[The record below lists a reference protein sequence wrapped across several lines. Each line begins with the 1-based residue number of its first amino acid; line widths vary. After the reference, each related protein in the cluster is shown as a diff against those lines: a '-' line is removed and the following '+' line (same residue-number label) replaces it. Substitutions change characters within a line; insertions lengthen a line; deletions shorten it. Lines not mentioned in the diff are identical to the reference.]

1 MDNRKKRGISWK
13 KISRKK
19 KAAVLAVLL
28 VGAGDAAFLVMRQ
41 QRMNQAMASVAR
53 EATETVVTRGDLSD
67 TIVGTG
73 NLEADASIEV
83 KIPTGIVIDEIT
95 VESGDT
101 VAQGDVLAYVNEAS
115 VLSAMEEVQDSI
127 EVLDTQIQETKEE
140 TEETS
145 ITAAVEGRVKRIFLA
160 EGQEVAECMLE
171 NGALMILSLD
181 GYLGVK
187 VETVNG
193 LTEGDTVTVTRSDGS
208 TVTGSV
214 DTINGESCTVL
225 LSDAGVGMEEEVTVT
240 DANGQSMGT
249 GVTYVNEPLTVTGT
263 SGVVQSVSVTEDQQ
277 VYAETELY
285 TLEEDENT
293 ASYRELTAQREELVN
308 TLQTL
313 VALSQSGTITASEA
327 GTVEEIQVT
336 EGNDSSSGSTG
347 DSGVQTMAYT
357 GENTVQTT
365 GALRLSSEEN
375 TDQTSDR
382 GQLFSADDEEE
393 EEVEHTPSATET
405 PTPEATET
413 PALTPTPSLEPEQSD
428 EDNQEYSGDF
438 TYEDSDLSTGTDGN
452 TNVQDNGQSN
462 GTQSGADSSY
472 SSMTTAFVLA
482 SEDTVMLTVNVD
494 ELDINSVE
502 KEQEAEITLDALEG
516 ETFTGSVT
524 KIGNTASSGGG
535 VTKYT
540 VEITLD
546 KDERMKEGMN
556 ASATIIIEKK
566 EQVLTLPVSALQE
579 RGSEVFVYTE
589 KDEDGNLSGE
599 QTVTTGLSDGETV
612 EIVEGLSEGDT
623 VYYQR
628 SGGASS
634 GSEENSQGMPG
645 GGGSEMPDMSE
656 FGGEAPGDMGG
667 QFGGRE

>member
-1 MDNRKKRGISWK
+1 MERESRVISREDSGRMEEGFHGQQEEARHQLE

-28 VGAGDAAFLVMRQ
+28 VGAGAAAFLVMRQ

-263 SGVVQSVSVTEDQQ
+263 SGMVQSISVTEDQK

-293 ASYRELTAQREELVN
+293 GEYQELTAQREELVN

-462 GTQSGADSSY
+462 GTQSGADTS
-472 SSMTTAFVLA
+472 
-482 SEDTVMLTVNVD
+482 
-494 ELDINSVE
+494 
-502 KEQEAEITLDALEG
+502 
-516 ETFTGSVT
+516 
-524 KIGNTASSGGG
+524 
-535 VTKYT
+535 
-540 VEITLD
+540 
-546 KDERMKEGMN
+546 
-556 ASATIIIEKK
+556 
-566 EQVLTLPVSALQE
+566 LQ
-579 RGSEVFVYTE
+579 
-589 KDEDGNLSGE
+589 
-599 QTVTTGLSDGETV
+599 TGLSDSLASGSTGLQNSTADETSLSGLTETGESAGET
-612 EIVEGLSEGDT
+612 EEDT
-623 VYYQR
+623 QTADSRQQLFLYDY
-628 SGGASS
+628 GFCAG
-634 GSEENSQGMPG
+634 
-645 GGGSEMPDMSE
+645 
-656 FGGEAPGDMGG
+656 F
-667 QFGGRE
+667 

>member
-28 VGAGDAAFLVMRQ
+28 VGAGAAAFLVMRQ

-101 VAQGDVLAYVNEAS
+101 V
-115 VLSAMEEVQDSI
+115 
-127 EVLDTQIQETKEE
+127 
-140 TEETS
+140 
-145 ITAAVEGRVKRIFLA
+145 
-160 EGQEVAECMLE
+160 
-171 NGALMILSLD
+171 
-181 GYLGVK
+181 
-187 VETVNG
+187 
-193 LTEGDTVTVTRSDGS
+193 TVTRSDGS

-249 GVTYVNEPLTVTGT
+249 GVTYVNEPMTVTGT

-462 GTQSGADSSY
+462 GTQSGADTSLQTGLSDSLASGSTGLQNSTADETSLSGLTETGESAGETEEDTQTADSSY

-524 KIGNTASSGGG
+524 KIGTTASSGGG

-556 ASATIIIEKK
+556 SSATIIIEKK
-566 EQVLTLPVSALQE
+566 EQVLTLPVSAL
-579 RGSEVFVYTE
+579 
-589 KDEDGNLSGE
+589 
-599 QTVTTGLSDGETV
+599 
-612 EIVEGLSEGDT
+612 
-623 VYYQR
+623 
-628 SGGASS
+628 
-634 GSEENSQGMPG
+634 
-645 GGGSEMPDMSE
+645 
-656 FGGEAPGDMGG
+656 
-667 QFGGRE
+667 

>member
-101 VAQGDVLAYVNEAS
+101 V
-115 VLSAMEEVQDSI
+115 
-127 EVLDTQIQETKEE
+127 
-140 TEETS
+140 
-145 ITAAVEGRVKRIFLA
+145 
-160 EGQEVAECMLE
+160 
-171 NGALMILSLD
+171 
-181 GYLGVK
+181 
-187 VETVNG
+187 
-193 LTEGDTVTVTRSDGS
+193 TVTRSDGS

-225 LSDAGVGMEEEVTVT
+225 LSDAGVGMEEDVTVT

-393 EEVEHTPSATET
+393 EDVEHTPSATET

-428 EDNQEYSGDF
+428 EDNQENSGDF

-462 GTQSGADSSY
+462 GTQSGADTSLQTGLSDSLASGSTGLQNSTADETSLSGLTETGESAGETEEDTQTADSSY

-502 KEQEAEITLDALEG
+502 KE
-516 ETFTGSVT
+516 
-524 KIGNTASSGGG
+524 
-535 VTKYT
+535 
-540 VEITLD
+540 
-546 KDERMKEGMN
+546 
-556 ASATIIIEKK
+556 
-566 EQVLTLPVSALQE
+566 
-579 RGSEVFVYTE
+579 
-589 KDEDGNLSGE
+589 
-599 QTVTTGLSDGETV
+599 
-612 EIVEGLSEGDT
+612 
-623 VYYQR
+623 
-628 SGGASS
+628 
-634 GSEENSQGMPG
+634 
-645 GGGSEMPDMSE
+645 
-656 FGGEAPGDMGG
+656 
-667 QFGGRE
+667 

>member
-1 MDNRKKRGISWK
+1 M
-13 KISRKK
+13 
-19 KAAVLAVLL
+19 
-28 VGAGDAAFLVMRQ
+28 
-41 QRMNQAMASVAR
+41 
-53 EATETVVTRGDLSD
+53 
-67 TIVGTG
+67 
-73 NLEADASIEV
+73 
-83 KIPTGIVIDEIT
+83 
-95 VESGDT
+95 
-101 VAQGDVLAYVNEAS
+101 
-115 VLSAMEEVQDSI
+115 
-127 EVLDTQIQETKEE
+127 
-140 TEETS
+140 
-145 ITAAVEGRVKRIFLA
+145 
-160 EGQEVAECMLE
+160 
-171 NGALMILSLD
+171 
-181 GYLGVK
+181 
-187 VETVNG
+187 
-193 LTEGDTVTVTRSDGS
+193 
-208 TVTGSV
+208 
-214 DTINGESCTVL
+214 
-225 LSDAGVGMEEEVTVT
+225 
-240 DANGQSMGT
+240 
-249 GVTYVNEPLTVTGT
+249 
-263 SGVVQSVSVTEDQQ
+263 
-277 VYAETELY
+277 
-285 TLEEDENT
+285 
-293 ASYRELTAQREELVN
+293 
-308 TLQTL
+308 
-313 VALSQSGTITASEA
+313 
-327 GTVEEIQVT
+327 
-336 EGNDSSSGSTG
+336 
-347 DSGVQTMAYT
+347 
-357 GENTVQTT
+357 
-365 GALRLSSEEN
+365 
-375 TDQTSDR
+375 
-382 GQLFSADDEEE
+382 
-393 EEVEHTPSATET
+393 EHTPSATET

-462 GTQSGADSSY
+462 GTQSGADTSLQTGLSDSLASGSTGLQNSTADETSLSGLTETGESAGETEEDTQTADSSY

-634 GSEENSQGMPG
+634 GSAENSQGMPG